1 MHSQT
6 PAFVRKGRKNP
17 EKDAKISPY
26 PACGHGEN
34 TLEYKKRLRPACTK
48 PEAIPTYLKIK
59 AGTDLIIHTPAGKEK
74 ELFMK
79 RVISLLLALVMTVLL
94 VACAKQETPAKSND
108 ENKGESTLVYGSADY
123 TRINPAM
130 DEHCE
135 INVLLF
141 SGLTAHD
148 AEDQV
153 VPGLAERWEYDEET
167 FTYTFHIR
175 DGVKWHDGEPFTAE
189 DVKFTIE
196 AIMDPEN
203 GAENAPNYEDVQEI
217 TVPDEKT
224 VCFRLAEPNVAFLEY
239 MTMAILPKHLL
250 EGEDMQQSDFFR
262 APVGTGP
269 YKLESWDVG
278 QAIVMVKNE
287 DYYLGAP
294 HIDKVIF
301 KIVADDNA
309 QAVQLESGEL
319 DIALLD
325 PKNAANF
332 EGKDDFTCYDMTT
345 ADYRGILFNFW
356 NDYWTENRD
365 IIPAVCYALDRQ
377 AIIDSVLLGQGMPAY
392 SPLQRNIYNNENV
405 EHYDYNPEKAKEVL
419 ENAGC
424 TMGADGFY
432 ERNGEKIGFV
442 ISVMSGEQDRID
454 IAQAAAQQLRE
465 VGIDCTVE
473 IPAQMDWGGQMAC
486 LIGWGSPF
494 DADDHTYKVFGTDK
508 GANYSGYSN
517 AKVDEYLTLARQT
530 DDQNV
535 RREYYDKFQEELA
548 NDPAFAFICYIDA
561 NYVATSKIE
570 GIAKDTVLG
579 HHGVGIFW
587 NIHEWTISK

>member
-1 MHSQT
+1 MKKALTLLLSL
-6 PAFVRKGRKNP
+6 AMLFSL
-17 EKDAKISPY
+17 A
-26 PACGHGEN
+26 ACGQSG
-34 TLEYKKRLRPACTK
+34 
-48 PEAIPTYLKIK
+48 
-59 AGTDLIIHTPAGKEK
+59 GDSTDDAP
-74 ELFMK
+74 
-79 RVISLLLALVMTVLL
+79 
-94 VACAKQETPAKSND
+94 
-108 ENKGESTLVYGSADY
+108 STLVYGSADY
-123 TRINPAM
+123 TRIDPAM

-135 INVLLF
+135 INLLLF
-141 SGLTAHD
+141 NGLTAHD
-148 AEDQV
+148 GNDQI
-153 VPGLAERWEYDEET
+153 VPALAERWDYDEANC
-167 FTYTFHIR
+167 TYTFYLR
-175 DGVKWHDGEPFTAE
+175 EDVKWHDGEPFTAN

-196 AIMDPEN
+196 AIMDPDN
-203 GAENAPNYEDVQEI
+203 GSENAPNYEDVQEI
-217 TVPDEKT
+217 TVLDDHT
-224 VCFRLAEPNVAFLEY
+224 VSFRLAEPNAAFLEY
-239 MTMAILPKHLL
+239 MTMAILPQHLL
-250 EGEDMQQSDFFR
+250 EGEDMQTSDFFR
-262 APVGTGP
+262 SPVGTGP
-269 YKLESWDVG
+269 YKLSSWDVG
-278 QAIVMVKNE
+278 QAIVLEKNE
-287 DYYLGAP
+287 SYFKGPAN
-294 HIDKVIF
+294 IDRIIF
-301 KIVADDNA
+301 KIVPDDNA